1 MWKILFLIFFLSCSK
16 DSEMKQDAPKS
27 GLNAMEHLREAKEIL
42 RQEEGQLMIMG
53 RGFTE
58 SEKVR
63 YETLIDT
70 GKKLSTIID
79 LLEKTQI

>member
-1 MWKILFLIFFLSCSK
+1 MLRILFLVFFLSCNGG
-16 DSEMKQDAPKS
+16 SELKEESVKNS
-27 GLNAMEHLREAKEIL
+27 SNALEHLKQAKEIL

-58 SEKVR
+58 KEKVR
-63 YETLIDT
+63 YETLVDT

-79 LLEKTQI
+79 LLEKTEN

>member
-1 MWKILFLIFFLSCSK
+1 MLRILFLVFFLSCNGG
-16 DSEMKQDAPKS
+16 SELKEKS
-27 GLNAMEHLREAKEIL
+27 VKSSNALEHLKQAKEIL

-58 SEKVR
+58 KEKVR
-63 YETLIDT
+63 YETLVDT

-79 LLEKTQI
+79 LLEKTED

>member
-1 MWKILFLIFFLSCSK
+1 
-16 DSEMKQDAPKS
+16 MKQDSSKS
-27 GLNAMEHLREAKEIL
+27 SLSALDHLKEAKEIL

-53 RGFTE
+53 RAFSE

-79 LLEKTQI
+79 LIEKTQI